1 MIVYWIEKDEMH
13 NHINL
18 VRVMT
23 YIQRS
28 WHFDDAQNW
37 TSQEHVKYYPPNGMI
52 LFIQSEV
59 QKDKLFIKPYS
70 TKRIFTSN
78 KEKGKLNKHI
88 VSASFI
94 SKHGQIT

>member
-1 MIVYWIEKDEMH
+1 
-13 NHINL
+13 
-18 VRVMT
+18 MT

-59 QKDKLFIKPYS
+59 QEETIDVQVIYK
-70 TKRIFTSN
+70 TIFN
-78 KEKGKLNKHI
+78 KTHFYFK
-88 VSASFI
+88 
-94 SKHGQIT
+94 